1 MKEVKSRNVKYFFR
15 GKKNKREKGKKEERK
30 KVYSWRVFG
39 FMRHSGS
46 GNNRTFP
53 QHLTAFN
60 ADLALTVFAYPL
72 HPPGWLLLHP
82 RRFFSCEDSLNGP

>member
-1 MKEVKSRNVKYFFR
+1 MKEVKSRNVKYFLEE
-15 GKKNKREKGKKEERK
+15 KKREKGKKEERK

-46 GNNRTFP
+46 DNNRTSP

-60 ADLALTVFAYPL
+60 ADLALTVYAYPL
-72 HPPGWLLLHP
+72 HPPGLAP
-82 RRFFSCEDSLNGP
+82 SSSRRFFSYGLTKWA